1 MRKLYIV
8 LILIFCFSFL
18 YITNRN
24 IVYAKSN
31 NIDYDSVSKLLEKDI
46 KENHIPGMAVIVVNS
61 DEVIFSKTY
70 GTCENIDTPFII
82 GSMSKSFT
90 ALSIMKLVE
99 ENKIDINKPIS
110 TYIDTSLYFKNKEDG
125 DKIIIKQLL
134 NQNSGIGTYQKLGNL
149 KITKNYG
156 KYEYSNANYNLLGKI
171 IESASNESYSDYVT
185 KNILEPLGMNHTS
198 ATLEESKKKGL
209 IKGYQNYFGI
219 PIAEDPNYPTDD
231 NSWIQVPAG
240 FISSSASDMGKYLQ
254 MYLNKGL
261 NIITEDSINKMF
273 YDNIPQDDMDR
284 DYYGMGWVYTK
295 YYSKPVLTHSGLVEN
310 YTSKMFI
317 IPEDNI
323 GVVVLANMNDYLV
336 TNNLL
341 EDIVKP
347 ILGEEKPN
355 VPNHLYLKNHLLLD
369 AIYLVITTIA
379 IYPIVTIRKWK
390 NKNKTKK
397 LYIIDIIRHLILP
410 LLLILLPAVIAV
422 PFWVIWN
429 FVKDLAL
436 VLIINS
442 LLMISVGLYK
452 ISYLLKEKKFVR

>member
-24 IVYAKSN
+24 IIYAKNN
-31 NIDYDSVSKLLEKDI
+31 NIDYDSVSKVLEKDI

-70 GTCENIDTPFII
+70 GNCENIDTPFII

-110 TYIDTSLYFKNKEDG
+110 TYIDTSLYFKNKDDG
-125 DKIIIKQLL
+125 DKITVKQLL
-134 NQNSGIGTYQKLGNL
+134 NQNSGIGTYQKLGKL

-156 KYEYSNANYNLLGKI
+156 KYEYANANYNLLGKI
-171 IESASNESYSDYVT
+171 IESVSNESYSDYVT
-185 KNILEPLGMNHTS
+185 KNIFEPLEMNHTS
-198 ATLEESKKKGL
+198 ATLEESNKNGL

-219 PIAEDPNYPTDD
+219 PIAESPNYPTDD

-254 MYLNKGL
+254 MYLNQGL
-261 NIITEDSINKMF
+261 SIITEDSINKMF
-273 YDNIPQDDMDR
+273 YNNIPQDDMDR
-284 DYYGMGWVYTK
+284 DYYGMGWVFTK

-323 GVVVLANMNDYLV
+323 GIVVLVNMNDYLV

-347 ILGEEKPN
+347 ILGEKKTN
-355 VPNHLYLKNHLLLD
+355 FSNHLYLKNHLLLD
-369 AIYLVITTIA
+369 VIYLVVTLIA
-379 IYPIVTIRKWK
+379 IYPMATIKKWK
-390 NKNKTKK
+390 SKNKTKK
-397 LYIIDIIRHLILP
+397 LYIIDFVRHLIFP
-410 LLLILLPAVIAV
+410 LLLTLLPVIIKV

-436 VLIINS
+436 ILIINS
-442 LLMISVGLYK
+442 ILLFSTGIYK
-452 ISYLLKEKKFVR
+452 IGHLLKKKTNR

>member
-1 MRKLYIV
+1 MKKLYIV
-8 LILIFCFSFL
+8 LSLIFCVSFL
-18 YITNRN
+18 YIPNKN
-24 IVYAKSN
+24 IVYAKNN
-31 NIDYDSVSKLLEKDI
+31 NIDYDSVSKVLEKDI
-46 KENHIPGMAVIVVNS
+46 KENHISGMSVIVVSS

-70 GTCENIDTPFII
+70 GNCENIDTPFII

-110 TYIDTSLYFKNKEDG
+110 TYIDASLYFKNKEDG
-125 DKIIIKQLL
+125 DRITVKQLL
-134 NQNSGIGTYQKLGNL
+134 NQNSGIGTYQKLGCL
-149 KITKNYG
+149 KITGNYG
-156 KYEYSNANYNLLGKI
+156 KYQYSNANYNLLGKI
-171 IESASNESYSDYVT
+171 IESVSNESYSDYVT

-198 ATLEESKKKGL
+198 PTLEGSNKNGL

-219 PIAEDPNYPTDD
+219 PIAESPNYPTDD

-240 FISSSASDMGKYLQ
+240 FISSSASDMGRYLQ

-261 NIITEDSINKMF
+261 NIITEDSISKMF
-273 YDNIPQDDMDR
+273 YDNIPQDNIDR

-323 GVVVLANMNDYLV
+323 GIVILVNMNDYLV

-347 ILGEEKPN
+347 ILGEKKPN

-369 AIYLVITTIA
+369 AIYLVVTMIA
-379 IYPIVTIRKWK
+379 IYPIVTIKKWK

-397 LYIIDIIRHLILP
+397 LYVIDFARHLFFP
-410 LLLILLPAVIAV
+410 LLLILLPVVIRV

-436 VLIINS
+436 IIIINS
-442 LLMISVGLYK
+442 ILMFSTGIYK
-452 ISYLLKEKKFVR
+452 IVCLLKKKTNR

>member
-1 MRKLYIV
+1 
-8 LILIFCFSFL
+8 
-18 YITNRN
+18 
-24 IVYAKSN
+24 
-31 NIDYDSVSKLLEKDI
+31 
-46 KENHIPGMAVIVVNS
+46 
-61 DEVIFSKTY
+61 
-70 GTCENIDTPFII
+70 
-82 GSMSKSFT
+82 
-90 ALSIMKLVE
+90 
-99 ENKIDINKPIS
+99 
-110 TYIDTSLYFKNKEDG
+110 
-125 DKIIIKQLL
+125 
-134 NQNSGIGTYQKLGNL
+134 
-149 KITKNYG
+149 
-156 KYEYSNANYNLLGKI
+156 
-171 IESASNESYSDYVT
+171 
-185 KNILEPLGMNHTS
+185 MNHTS
-198 ATLEESKKKGL
+198 TTLEESNKNGL

-219 PIAEDPNYPTDD
+219 PIAESPNYPTDD

-254 MYLNKGL
+254 MYLNQGL
-261 NIITEDSINKMF
+261 NIITEDSISKMF
-273 YDNIPQDDMDR
+273 YDNIPQDDIDR

-323 GVVVLANMNDYLV
+323 GIVILVNMNDYLV

-369 AIYLVITTIA
+369 VIYLVVTIIA
-379 IYPIVTIRKWK
+379 IYPIATIKKWK

-397 LYIIDIIRHLILP
+397 LYIIDIVRHLIFP
-410 LLLILLPAVIAV
+410 LLLILLPVVINV

-436 VLIINS
+436 ILIINS
-442 LLMISVGLYK
+442 ILMFSTGIYK
-452 ISYLLKEKKFVR
+452 IGYLLKKKNK

>member
-1 MRKLYIV
+1 M
-8 LILIFCFSFL
+8 
-18 YITNRN
+18 TNKN
-24 IVYAKSN
+24 IVYAKN
-31 NIDYDSVSKLLEKDI
+31 NNVDYDNICKKLEKDI

-70 GTCENIDTPFII
+70 GNCENLDTPFII

-99 ENKIDINKPIS
+99 ENRLDIDKPIS

-125 DKIIIKQLL
+125 DKITVKQLL

-171 IESASNESYSDYVT
+171 IESVSNESYSDYVT
-185 KNILEPLGMNHTS
+185 KNIFEPLGMNHTS
-198 ATLEESKKKGL
+198 TTLEGSKANGL
-209 IKGYQNYFGI
+209 IKGYQNYFGFPVAI
-219 PIAEDPNYPTDD
+219 NPNYPTDD

-240 FISSSASDMGKYLQ
+240 FISSSASDIGKYLQ

-261 NIITEDSINKMF
+261 NIITKDSIHQMF
-273 YDNIPQDDMDR
+273 YDNIPQDDIDR
-284 DYYGMGWVYTK
+284 DYYGMGWVYTN
-295 YYSKPVLTHSGLVEN
+295 YYNKPVLTHSGLVEN

-323 GVVVLANMNDYLV
+323 GIVVLVNMNDYLV

-347 ILGEEKPN
+347 ILGEEKTN
-355 VPNHLYLKNHLLLD
+355 ISSHLYLKNHLLFD
-369 AIYLVITTIA
+369 AIYLVITIIA
-379 IYPIVTIRKWK
+379 IYPIVTIKRWK
-390 NKNKTKK
+390 NKDKTKK

-410 LLLILLPAVIAV
+410 LLLFLLPIVINV

-429 FVKDLAL
+429 FVKDLSL
-436 VLIINS
+436 VLIVNS

-452 ISYLLKEKKFVR
+452 INYLLKERKKL

>member
-1 MRKLYIV
+1 MKRLYIF
-8 LILIFCFSFL
+8 LSLIFCVSFF
-18 YITNRN
+18 YIPNKN
-24 IVYAKSN
+24 IVYAKNN
-31 NIDYDSVSKLLEKDI
+31 NIYYDSVSKMLEKDI
-46 KENHIPGMAVIVVNS
+46 KENHIPSMAVIVVNR

-70 GTCENIDTPFII
+70 GNCENIDTPFII

-99 ENKIDINKPIS
+99 ENKIDINKSIS

-125 DKIIIKQLL
+125 DKITVKQLL
-134 NQNSGIGTYQKLGNL
+134 NQNSGIGTYQKLGSL
-149 KITKNYG
+149 KITRNYG

-171 IESASNESYSDYVT
+171 IESVSNESYSDYIK
-185 KNILEPLGMNHTS
+185 KNILKPLGMNHTGT
-198 ATLEESKKKGL
+198 TLEESNKNGL

-219 PIAEDPNYPTDD
+219 PIAESPNYPTDD

-254 MYLNKGL
+254 MYLNQGS
-261 NIITEDSINKMF
+261 NIITEDSISKMF
-273 YDNIPQDDMDR
+273 YDNIPQDDIDR

-295 YYSKPVLTHSGLVEN
+295 YYSKPLLTHSGLVEN

-323 GVVVLANMNDYLV
+323 GIVILVNMNDYLV

-355 VPNHLYLKNHLLLD
+355 VPDHLYLKNHLLFD
-369 AIYLVITTIA
+369 VIYLVITIIA
-379 IYPIVTIRKWK
+379 IYPIVTIKKWK

-397 LYIIDIIRHLILP
+397 LYILDIVRHLIFP
-410 LLLILLPAVIAV
+410 LLLVLLPVVINV

-436 VLIINS
+436 ILIINS
-442 LLMISVGLYK
+442 ILMFLTGIYK
-452 ISYLLKEKKFVR
+452 IGYLLKKK

>member
-1 MRKLYIV
+1 MKRLYIV
-8 LILIFCFSFL
+8 LSLVFCVSFL
-18 YITNRN
+18 YIPNKN
-24 IVYAKSN
+24 IVYAKNN
-31 NIDYDSVSKLLEKDI
+31 NIDYDSVSKELEKDI
-46 KENHIPGMAVIVVNS
+46 KKNRIPGMAVIVVNR

-70 GTCENIDTPFII
+70 GNCENIDTPFII

-99 ENKIDINKPIS
+99 ENKIDINKPVS

-125 DKIIIKQLL
+125 DKITVKQLL
-134 NQNSGIGTYQKLGNL
+134 NQNSGIGTYQKLGGL
-149 KITKNYG
+149 KITRNYG

-171 IESASNESYSDYVT
+171 IESVSNESYSDYVT
-185 KNILEPLGMNHTS
+185 KNILEPLGMNHTG
-198 ATLEESKKKGL
+198 ATLEESNRNGL

-219 PIAEDPNYPTDD
+219 PIAESPNYPTDD

-254 MYLNKGL
+254 MYLNQGL
-261 NIITEDSINKMF
+261 NIITEDSISKMF
-273 YDNIPQDDMDR
+273 YDNIPQDDIDR

-323 GVVVLANMNDYLV
+323 GIVILTNMNDYLV

-355 VPNHLYLKNHLLLD
+355 VPDHLYLKNHLVFD
-369 AIYLVITTIA
+369 VIYLVATIIA
-379 IYPIVTIRKWK
+379 IYPIVTIKKWK

-397 LYIIDIIRHLILP
+397 LYILDIARHLIFP
-410 LLLILLPAVIAV
+410 LLLILLPIVINV

-429 FVKDLAL
+429 FVRDLAL
-436 VLIINS
+436 ILIINS
-442 LLMISVGLYK
+442 ILMFSTGIYK
-452 ISYLLKEKKFVR
+452 IGYLLKKNNY

>member
-1 MRKLYIV
+1 MKKLYIV
-8 LILIFCFSFL
+8 LSLIFCVSFL
-18 YITNRN
+18 YIPNKN
-24 IVYAKSN
+24 IVYAKNN
-31 NIDYDSVSKLLEKDI
+31 NIDYDSVSKVLEKEI
-46 KENHIPGMAVIVVNS
+46 KENHIPGMAVIVVNP

-70 GTCENIDTPFII
+70 GNCENIDTPFII

-99 ENKIDINKPIS
+99 ENKIDINKSIS

-125 DKIIIKQLL
+125 DKITVKQLL
-134 NQNSGIGTYQKLGNL
+134 NQNSGIGTYQKLGSL
-149 KITKNYG
+149 KITRNYG

-171 IESASNESYSDYVT
+171 IESVSNDSYSDYIT
-185 KNILEPLGMNHTS
+185 KNILKPLDMNHTGT
-198 ATLEESKKKGL
+198 TLEESNKNGL

-219 PIAEDPNYPTDD
+219 PIAESPNYPTDD
-231 NSWIQVPAG
+231 KSWIQVPAG

-254 MYLNKGL
+254 MYLNQGS
-261 NIITEDSINKMF
+261 NIITEDSISKMF
-273 YDNIPQDDMDR
+273 YDNIPQDDIDR

-323 GVVVLANMNDYLV
+323 GIVILVNMNDYLV

-341 EDIVKP
+341 EDIVMP

-355 VPNHLYLKNHLLLD
+355 VPNYLYLKNHLLLD
-369 AIYLVITTIA
+369 VIYLVVTIIA
-379 IYPIVTIRKWK
+379 IYPIATIKKWR

-397 LYIIDIIRHLILP
+397 SYIIDIVRHLIVP
-410 LLLILLPAVIAV
+410 LLLILLPVVINV

-429 FVKDLAL
+429 FVRDLAL
-436 VLIINS
+436 ILIINS
-442 LLMISVGLYK
+442 ILMFSTGIYK
-452 ISYLLKEKKFVR
+452 IGYLLKKKANG